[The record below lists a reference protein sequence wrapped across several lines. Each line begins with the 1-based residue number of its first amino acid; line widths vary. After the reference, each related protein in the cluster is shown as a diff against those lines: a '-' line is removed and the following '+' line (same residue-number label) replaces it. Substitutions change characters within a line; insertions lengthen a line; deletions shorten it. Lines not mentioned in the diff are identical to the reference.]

1 MAKKEERFE
10 VTFRDGSQLKDEGVR
25 QILVDKET
33 GVNYLCWKSGYGAA
47 ITPLLDSEGK
57 VIVDFMMAVIMF
69 LFGMWFYKSEGKATK
84 FLSGYNMKSA
94 DERKKYDENAMCKA
108 YGKRMMFMSVPFII
122 GIIIDIQYLGIGCLI
137 AWGIWFIMFVLLLID
152 RHKRER

>member
-33 GVNYLCWKSGYGAA
+33 GVNYLCWNSGFGAS

-57 VIVDFMMAVIMF
+57 VIVGYLTSRSPQEKICGRF
-69 LFGMWFYKSEGKATK
+69 LF
-84 FLSGYNMKSA
+84 
-94 DERKKYDENAMCKA
+94 
-108 YGKRMMFMSVPFII
+108 I
-122 GIIIDIQYLGIGCLI
+122 
-137 AWGIWFIMFVLLLID
+137 
-152 RHKRER
+152 